1 MPDEKP
7 VITTATGR
15 SGGLTRL
22 HAARGVLKVAA
33 ALAATVLLLVVT
45 SYVVTPKDNRAEA
58 GEISAYANGFR
69 GLAKDSLDVLFLG
82 DSEAYTTLSP
92 MQMWRQHGFTS
103 YTSGTPLQLVTY
115 SNTLL
120 HRALSSQSPKV
131 VVFETDS
138 FYDRTDVSLALTRT
152 FQDILPILE
161 YHSRWKSLTLA
172 DFTTTPTATWTD
184 DNMGFAIRSG
194 VKAADA
200 TNYMTPTSDVAEI
213 PSLNR
218 VYIESMVA
226 YCRSKGVT
234 PVFLSTPST
243 VNWNMSKH
251 NGMVQLASELGVD
264 YLDLN
269 VDDAAKAIGIDW
281 SADSSDGGDHLNF
294 YGAQKVS
301 TYVGAYLEE
310 QYGLADHRGD
320 ETVGAVWDAS
330 LRQYEKNVTAAGL
343 SEDAS

>member
-1 MPDEKP
+1 MMSDEKP
-7 VITTATGR
+7 AVMAAAR
-15 SGGLTRL
+15 RPKHF
-22 HAARGVLKVAA
+22 HAARGVLRVIV
-33 ALAATVLLLVVT
+33 ALAVTALLLVVT
-45 SYVVTPKDNRAEA
+45 SFVMVPKDNRAES
-58 GEISAYANGFR
+58 GEINAYTNGFK
-69 GLAKDSLDVLFLG
+69 GLAENSLDVLFLG

-92 MQMWRQHGFTS
+92 MQMWRQWGFTS
-103 YTSGTPLQLVTY
+103 YTSGTPLQLVMY

-131 VVFETDS
+131 VVFETNS
-138 FYDRTDVSLALTRT
+138 FYTRT
-152 FQDILPILE
+152 NVSTALARTVQDVFPVFE
-161 YHSRWKSLTLA
+161 YHNRWKSLTMA

-184 DNMGFAIRSG
+184 DNRGFTIRTD

-200 TNYMTPTSDVAEI
+200 TNYMTPRSDVTKV
-213 PSLNR
+213 PPLNL
-218 VYIESMVA
+218 VYVEEMVS
-226 YCRSKGVT
+226 YCRSKGIT

-243 VNWNMSKH
+243 VNWNMAKH

-269 VDDAAKAIGIDW
+269 VGDAAKAVGIDW
-281 SADSSDGGDHLNF
+281 SEDSTDGGDHLNF
-294 YGAQKVS
+294 HGAQKVS

-320 ETVGAVWDAS
+320 ETIGAVWDAS
-330 LRQYEKNVTAAGL
+330 LKQYEKNVSAAGL